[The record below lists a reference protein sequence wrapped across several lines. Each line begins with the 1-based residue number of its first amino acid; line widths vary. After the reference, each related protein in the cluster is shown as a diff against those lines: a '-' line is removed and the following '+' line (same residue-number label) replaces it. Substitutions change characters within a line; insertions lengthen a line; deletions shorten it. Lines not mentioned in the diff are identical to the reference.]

1 MVKQCSFT
9 MVKGFMVAVVL
20 VFFAS
25 ATVFAQGQNTTRKI
39 LVVYF
44 SNAENTDGTDA
55 VSGASVQI
63 VSGRKV
69 GNVQMVAEIIQRTTG
84 GDLFP
89 IQTQNPYPKTHKE
102 LLDYAEREKET
113 NTRPILSTHV
123 RNMAEY
129 DTIFLGYPI
138 WWYTLPLA
146 VSSFLEEYNLS
157 GKTIIPFCVHGGSGW
172 ANTIEIITKLE
183 PQAVI
188 KDGFTVSRNTV
199 ARSERDV
206 TAWLRRLGMVR

>member
-1 MVKQCSFT
+1 MVKQCSFM
-9 MVKGFMVAVVL
+9 MVKGFMIAAVL
-20 VFFAS
+20 VFFAGS
-25 ATVFAQGQNTTRKI
+25 TAFAQEQNTARKI
-39 LVVYF
+39 LIVYF

-89 IQTQNPYPKTHKE
+89 IQTQSPYPKTHKE
-102 LLDYAEREKET
+102 LLDYVKREQET
-113 NTRPILSTHV
+113 NTRPILSTQV

-146 VSSFLEEYNLS
+146 VSSFLEEYHLS

-183 PQAVI
+183 PQAII

-199 ARSERDV
+199 SRSERDV
-206 TAWLRRLGMVR
+206 TAWLRRLGIVR

>member
-1 MVKQCSFT
+1 MIAAT
-9 MVKGFMVAVVL
+9 L
-20 VFFAS
+20 VFFAGS
-25 ATVFAQGQNTTRKI
+25 TVFAQGQNTVGKI
-39 LVVYF
+39 LIVYF

-69 GNVQMVAEIIQRTTG
+69 GNVQMVAEIIQRTRG

-89 IQTQNPYPKTHKE
+89 IQTQSPYPKTHKE
-102 LLDYAEREKET
+102 LLDYVKREQEA
-113 NTRPILSTHV
+113 NTRPVLSTQV

-183 PQAVI
+183 PQAII

-206 TAWLRRLGMVR
+206 TAWLRRLGIVR